1 MWLGERNSSGHRYVR
16 VIGVRLA
23 LLFAVFLPVAGCSQL
38 SFIYGLAGSALED
51 EAAFFLD
58 LDEEDERLVDRKID
72 EFLAWHDAAMLPRYA
87 QFMKAQAD
95 LVAADKVD
103 RVAVTDAVEALR
115 LMLDDLVRGAAP
127 YVAEILANHTT
138 PDKLGH
144 LERRMTERLEERR
157 SELAEPED
165 ERLEARIEKITDNL
179 ERFTGDLEDAQISRI
194 RLYAT
199 QTVGAN
205 KRWLDARVNRQRAFL
220 NFLAQEPSR
229 AEITSFLHKIVLHG
243 HEIVDPAYQSVSKAR
258 WQLFNALLADI
269 MLSLSAEQRETMAET
284 LRDYAAELQALSA

>member
-1 MWLGERNSSGHRYVR
+1 
-16 VIGVRLA
+16 
-23 LLFAVFLPVAGCSQL
+23 
-38 SFIYGLAGSALED
+38 
-51 EAAFFLD
+51 
-58 LDEEDERLVDRKID
+58 
-72 EFLAWHDAAMLPRYA
+72 
-87 QFMKAQAD
+87 
-95 LVAADKVD
+95 
-103 RVAVTDAVEALR
+103 
-115 LMLDDLVRGAAP
+115 
-127 YVAEILANHTT
+127 
-138 PDKLGH
+138 
-144 LERRMTERLEERR
+144 MTERLEERR

-179 ERFTGDLEDAQISRI
+179 ERFTGGLEDAQISRI

-220 NFLAQEPSR
+220 NFLAQEQSR

-269 MLSLSAEQRETMAET
+269 MLSLSAEQSETMAET
-284 LRDYAAELQALSA
+284 LRDYAAELQALSG